1 MKFGENYIK
10 LQDKNISNY
19 YINYELL
26 KKHNFKVSYIN
37 LISNYVKSILH
48 RKTSFFYE
56 EESKFLLLFLKMIVY
71 NYKYHKIFHL

>member
-37 LISNYVKSILH
+37 LISNYVKSILY
-48 RKTSFFYE
+48 RKTSFFMKRNQNFYYY
-56 EESKFLLLFLKMIVY
+56 F
-71 NYKYHKIFHL
+71 